1 MKDYFVGSQF
11 RMDDTT
17 KAQKD
22 LMLYYQLNME
32 ISEANSLKSFV
43 EKARDGV
50 GAVLVTGNSDILKRA
65 LEKQETVGKNEN
77 RLKKIESGLGLGSEN
92 DEKKAKALE
101 EGKRLLAFR
110 KKQSVRVE
118 IEMLSFSISQRTK
131 NISRLAGISIYLN
144 VNGCL
149 VN

>member
-1 MKDYFVGSQF
+1 MKAYFIGSQF

-32 ISEANSLKSFV
+32 ISDANALKSFV
-43 EKARDGV
+43 KIARDGV
-50 GAVLVTGNSDILKRA
+50 GAILVTGNGDILKRA

-77 RLKKIESGLGLGSEN
+77 RLKKIESGLGLGSES

-110 KKQSVRVE
+110 KRQSVRVE